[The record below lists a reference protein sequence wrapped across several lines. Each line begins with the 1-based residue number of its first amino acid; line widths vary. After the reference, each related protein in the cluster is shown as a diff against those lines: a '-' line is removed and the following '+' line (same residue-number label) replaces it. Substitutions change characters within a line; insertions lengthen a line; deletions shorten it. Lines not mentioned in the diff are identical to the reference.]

1 MHLPFIFTDKK
12 ELCAELYNL
21 LSTEC
26 LKLTREV
33 MTATITREIGKSAE
47 TLLENLT
54 DQDESKLI
62 EILPGESHRI
72 IESKTEHGIS
82 FYVSYDLLRIYLD
95 EEQSPKSGWGN
106 PVRGTDIGIGDDVE
120 RLYRIQTIVQGIAN
134 LDSLSVEDYIMLLDI
149 MIKSL
154 TRLDPDD
161 EFKDEIN
168 AIAWKLHAN
177 M

>member
-54 DQDESKLI
+54 DQDKSKLI

-72 IESKTEHGIS
+72 IESQTEHGIL
-82 FYVSYDLLRIYLD
+82 FYVPYGLLRIYLD

-106 PVRGTDIGIGDDVE
+106 PVKGTDIGVGDDIE
-120 RLYRIQTIVQGIAN
+120 RLYTIQNFVQN
-134 LDSLSVEDYIMLLDI
+134 LAKPDSVSVESYIGLLDK

-154 TRLDPDD
+154 TRLDPND
-161 EFKDEIN
+161 EFMDEIK
-168 AIAWKLHAN
+168 AFALKLHAYK
-177 M
+177 

>member
-54 DQDESKLI
+54 DQDKSKLI

-72 IESKTEHGIS
+72 IESQTELGKS
-82 FYVSYDLLRIYLD
+82 FYVPYGLLRIYLD
-95 EEQSPKSGWGN
+95 KKQSPKSGWGN
-106 PVRGTDIGIGDDVE
+106 PVKGTDIGVGDDIE
-120 RLYRIQTIVQGIAN
+120 RLFRIQIIVQDIAKP
-134 LDSLSVEDYIMLLDI
+134 DSVSVENYIGLLDI
-149 MIKSL
+149 MIESL
-154 TRLDPDD
+154 TRLDPND

-168 AIAWKLHAN
+168 AIAWKLHAY

>member
-12 ELCAELYNL
+12 ELCAELHNL

-54 DQDESKLI
+54 DQDKSKLI
-62 EILPGESHRI
+62 KIMPGESHRFF
-72 IESKTEHGIS
+72 ESNTEHGIS
-82 FYVSYDLLRIYLD
+82 FYVSYGLLHIYLD
-95 EEQSPKSGWGN
+95 KRQSPKSGWGN
-106 PVRGTDIGIGDDVE
+106 PVKRTDIGIGDDIE
-120 RLYRIQTIVQGIAN
+120 RLYRIQIIVQDIAKP
-134 LDSLSVEDYIMLLDI
+134 DSVYVENYIGLLDI
-149 MIKSL
+149 MIESL
-154 TRLDPDD
+154 KRLDPYG

-168 AIAWKLHAN
+168 AIAWKLHAY

>member
-26 LKLTREV
+26 LKLTQEV
-33 MTATITREIGKSAE
+33 MTATITRKIGKSAE

-54 DQDESKLI
+54 DQDRSNLI

-82 FYVSYDLLRIYLD
+82 FYVSYGLLQIYLD
-95 EEQSPKSGWGN
+95 KRQSPKSGWGN
-106 PVRGTDIGIGDDVE
+106 PVKGTDIGIGDDIE
-120 RLYRIQTIVQGIAN
+120 RLYRIQNFVHNLAN
-134 LDSLSVEDYIMLLDI
+134 PDSVSVKGYFRLCDI

-154 TRLDPDD
+154 TRLDPYD

-168 AIAWKLHAN
+168 AIG
-177 M
+177 

>member
-54 DQDESKLI
+54 DQDKSKLI
-62 EILPGESHRI
+62 EILLGESHRI

-82 FYVSYDLLRIYLD
+82 FYVSYGLLRIYLD

-106 PVRGTDIGIGDDVE
+106 PVKGTDIGVGDDIE
-120 RLYRIQTIVQGIAN
+120 RLYRIQIIVQDIAN
-134 LDSLSVEDYIMLLDI
+134 SDSLSVECYFRLLGI

-154 TRLDPDD
+154 KRLDPYD

-168 AIAWKLHAN
+168 AIG
-177 M
+177 

>member
-21 LSTEC
+21 LSTGC

-54 DQDESKLI
+54 DQDKSKLI

-82 FYVSYDLLRIYLD
+82 FYVSYGLLQIYLD
-95 EEQSPKSGWGN
+95 KRQSPKSGWGN
-106 PVRGTDIGIGDDVE
+106 PVKGTDIGVGDDIE
-120 RLYRIQTIVQGIAN
+120 RLYTIQNFVHN
-134 LDSLSVEDYIMLLDI
+134 LAKPDSVSVESYIGLLDK

-154 TRLDPDD
+154 TRLDPND
-161 EFKDEIN
+161 EFMDEIK
-168 AIAWKLHAN
+168 AFALKLHAYK
-177 M
+177 

>member
-54 DQDESKLI
+54 DQDKSKLI
-62 EILPGESHRI
+62 EILSGKSHRI

-82 FYVSYDLLRIYLD
+82 FYVLYGLLRIYLD
-95 EEQSPKSGWGN
+95 EELSPKSGWGN
-106 PVRGTDIGIGDDVE
+106 PPTETDIGIGDDIE
-120 RLYRIQTIVQGIAN
+120 RLYRIQIIVQTIAN
-134 LDSLSVEDYIMLLDI
+134 RDSLSVKGYFSLLGI

-154 TRLDPDD
+154 KRLDPYD
-161 EFKDEIN
+161 EFKDKIS
-168 AIAWKLHAN
+168 AIG
-177 M
+177 